1 MDLRNIRTNL
11 KFELDE
17 ENIINNVNHNL
28 IFTGYTIN
36 HRSYYELSTFSILRD
51 VSDSTLRR
59 NIDKVPNEKCGLYFV
74 RIASKYYVTDAITY
88 INNETFSSL
97 NEINGN
103 WATYLAGFKWDFF
116 GTVRFPQKLSI
127 DSVRKRAET
136 FFDKISSKFKGK
148 GIRLFYTLENGL
160 NPEAGFHIHFLLWVD
175 EKNKSDVKK
184 FTEGHFRGKGNKFA
198 NTHMVEYDPSQGAIF
213 YILKEQHYHE
223 NGVDLLVKNLN

>member
-88 INNETFSSL
+88 INNESFSSL

-116 GTVRFPQKLSI
+116 GTVRFPQKLSN

-148 GIRLFYTLENGL
+148 GVRLFYTLENGL
-160 NPEAGFHIHFLLWVD
+160 KPEDGFHFHFLLWVD
-175 EKNKSDVKK
+175 GENKIDVKK

-213 YILKEQHYHE
+213 YMLKEQHIHE
-223 NGVDLLVKNLN
+223 NGVDFLVKNLS